1 MKKPRPGANR
11 AGLFHVSRHQATL
24 IVFWALSVWP

>member
-1 MKKPRPGANR
+1 MKKPRPVCTG

-24 IVFWALSVWP
+24 IVFCALSV